1 MITRDGDTMKL
12 QQIPVDAIP
21 GELNE
26 FLAEEK

>member
-1 MITRDGDTMKL
+1 MADGMKL

-26 FLAEEK
+26 LLAEDK